1 MVETSKI
8 SRSFVLL
15 LILSVVLF
23 DVQARPINKIN
34 GASQM
39 ITPLADRPSAGGSG
53 HRSSFEFTCHKLGV
67 QEVIPLAE
75 GQSRGG
81 EGHKSSPG
89 FICHKLGTQE
99 VIPLAEGPS
108 PGGGGHRSCPGCI

>member
-1 MVETSKI
+1 MVEVSKI

-53 HRSSFEFTCHKLGV
+53 HRSS
-67 QEVIPLAE
+67 
-75 GQSRGG
+75 
-81 EGHKSSPG
+81 PG
-89 FICHKLGTQE
+89 FTSHKLGTQE
-99 VIPLAEGPS
+99 VIPLAQGGPS
-108 PGGGGHRSCPGCI
+108 PRGGGHSCPGCG